1 LDKLLPL
8 LSSIDDS
15 LKSIAQALQERNSL
29 LASQQNEV
37 DQHISIDTDFFTNV
51 NEQLLHAIKS
61 YPSNL
66 NSALFKELVNVYLN
80 EETERIRSGKSKKA
94 SRRVSVN
101 LGATLETF
109 FANHLNIPGLKVERI
124 KEGGLLVFSMS
135 GKVFA
140 TMKYMTD
147 LGYSRGETFYEAI
160 NNIVDTSK
168 RLFNLEA
175 DNVFIIVSSLRNGIE
190 KSYVEGILGQEI
202 ESNWD
207 FLINRKSV
215 NEFVGKYL
223 KRIEKFKDSRKN
235 ILFLASELHPNVTA
249 NDMLNEEINSSDI
262 LEDIENYEWLSSIDE
277 LIESL
282 KECSK
287 TI

>member
-135 GKVFA
+135 GKAFA

-223 KRIEKFKDSRKN
+223 KRIENFKDSRKN